1 MLYTQALRNRKGLF
15 KCQQKKIKVAFKQD
29 FIMNNK
35 HKKLK
40 SNKGTKTSK
49 KLGFSPKN
57 INNFSKNFKLQ
68 TNQVIISGKHS
79 TLSALGN
86 RKRKLFYLVT
96 TQDQCITWKRTVE
109 DLGLSIEIKIKE
121 KEELDEL
128 NNLKPHQNII
138 LIAEPLQRTSLD
150 EFLISKQ
157 HQTSYPIRII
167 ILDQVTDPQNVGAII
182 RSAHA
187 FKMDGLALSQTNSPS
202 ETAAMSKASS
212 GAIERLEIIQLSNMA
227 REIKKLQQSNFTVY
241 GLAHG
246 GSGNIFDL
254 EKETGNIAVIL
265 GSEGKGLRRLTREK
279 VDALITI
286 PMNEE
291 SESLN
296 VSNAACITM
305 LQLQKNIIKIK

>member
-1 MLYTQALRNRKGLF
+1 
-15 KCQQKKIKVAFKQD
+15 
-29 FIMNNK
+29 
-35 HKKLK
+35 
-40 SNKGTKTSK
+40 
-49 KLGFSPKN
+49 
-57 INNFSKNFKLQ
+57 
-68 TNQVIISGKHS
+68 
-79 TLSALGN
+79 
-86 RKRKLFYLVT
+86 
-96 TQDQCITWKRTVE
+96 
-109 DLGLSIEIKIKE
+109 
-121 KEELDEL
+121 
-128 NNLKPHQNII
+128 
-138 LIAEPLQRTSLD
+138 
-150 EFLISKQ
+150 
-157 HQTSYPIRII
+157 
-167 ILDQVTDPQNVGAII
+167 
-182 RSAHA
+182 
-187 FKMDGLALSQTNSPS
+187 MDGLALSQTNSPS
-202 ETAAMSKASS
+202 ETAVMSKASS

-246 GSGNIFDL
+246 GAGDIFDL

>member
-29 FIMNNK
+29 FTMNNK
-35 HKKLK
+35 YKKLK
-40 SNKGTKTSK
+40 GTKGTKTSK
-49 KLGFSPKN
+49 RLKFVTKN
-57 INNFSKNFKLQ
+57 INQFSKNIKLP

-96 TQDQCITWKRTVE
+96 TQDHCITWRRAVE
-109 DLGLSIEIKIKE
+109 DLGLKIEIKIRE
-121 KEELDEL
+121 KDELDEL
-128 NNLKPHQNII
+128 NNSKPHQNII

-150 EFLISKQ
+150 EFLINKQ
-157 HQTSYPIRII
+157 HKTSDPIRLI

-202 ETAAMSKASS
+202 ETATMSKASS
-212 GAIERLEIIQLSNMA
+212 GAIEKLEIIQLSNMA

-246 GSGNIFDL
+246 GSGDIFDL

-265 GSEGKGLRRLTREK
+265 GSEGKGLRKLTREK

-286 PMNEE
+286 PMNQE